1 MQSRSWS
8 RTSRRGFT
16 LIEVSV
22 ASFILLLVMSGV
34 LGILNTAGRL
44 EQNVLLQQGTDTQA
58 ALAMSRMVTD
68 MREAKDVTVI
78 TPYQCR
84 IYYPVTRADGN
95 YDRFV
100 TDTAHYVQY
109 ARTTS
114 TGQVSAT
121 GSYLWKS
128 TDLLSGSKVAK
139 DVTDFEVSLQGN
151 NAVRLSLRVQKASNG
166 YGRSGDTQLNERVL
180 YLRNY

>member
-1 MQSRSWS
+1 MRVRPRL
-8 RTSRRGFT
+8 RTSGRGYT

-22 ASFILLLVMSGV
+22 ASFILLLVMTGV

-58 ALAMSRMVTD
+58 ALAMNRMVAD
-68 MREAKDVTVI
+68 VREAKQVQLVTS
-78 TPYQCR
+78 YQCR

-121 GSYLWKS
+121 GTYLWKS

-139 DVTDFEVSLQGN
+139 DVTDFEVTLQGN
-151 NAVRLSLRVQKASNG
+151 NAVRLSLRVQKSGNSAV
-166 YGRSGDTQLNERVL
+166 RAGDTQLNERVL